1 MKDDACQ
8 SARRVGVTE
17 GGTLSE
23 GCTGISWDESPLGVD
38 FEKPSQDVHEGVCW
52 GAAVVTSE
60 TGDQRAELRQ
70 ACWRLGLAGLGL
82 VTNWKSLCRKMTVAG
97 AQGGKPEP
105 NMSTH
110 SLDSI
115 VRTVGC
121 VGNKQGAMEGS
132 GQTSDHTQDVS
143 WLQSGIWGSG

>member
-1 MKDDACQ
+1 MYTK
-8 SARRVGVTE
+8 
-17 GGTLSE
+17 
-23 GCTGISWDESPLGVD
+23 
-38 FEKPSQDVHEGVCW
+38 EGVCW